1 MQFSIIIPVYNT
13 EKYLT
18 KCLESVLKQNFED
31 YEILVVNDG
40 STDSSKDILKEFQR
54 KNSKIKI
61 FNQLNRGLGGARNT
75 GIVNAQGE
83 YLLFLDSDD
92 YLAENAIYILDKYI
106 RRNNPDIL
114 AFDCNLTDVNDNI
127 IQRATVKEYNS
138 KYTML
143 TSQQFLMLEP
153 TSCTKI
159 FKKMLFIDYNILF
172 PEKLW
177 YEDLATVFR
186 IAPLTEK
193 IGYLKEPLY
202 YYVQHEKSITHS
214 ANIKRMMEIKT
225 AFDINIEY
233 YKQNNYMDMYYK
245 ELEWNCVLHVLYYSA
260 FRLFC
265 NGYHEKEMKQLFDY
279 VGMNFPEWKKN
290 KYLLNR
296 KTAYDMMEK
305 VIGKHFISFYLKT
318 GFSIKYINWVIN
330 MLKKI

>member
-40 STDSSKDILKEFQR
+40 STDSSKDILKEFQC

-127 IQRATVKEYNS
+127 IQRATVKEYNY
-138 KYTML
+138 KYKCL
-143 TSQQFLMLEP
+143 LFL
-153 TSCTKI
+153 
-159 FKKMLFIDYNILF
+159 FHQDFQYNF
-172 PEKLW
+172 
-177 YEDLATVFR
+177 YFLAQ
-186 IAPLTEK
+186 E
-193 IGYLKEPLY
+193 LKY
-202 YYVQHEKSITHS
+202 QY
-214 ANIKRMMEIKT
+214 
-225 AFDINIEY
+225 
-233 YKQNNYMDMYYK
+233 
-245 ELEWNCVLHVLYYSA
+245 
-260 FRLFC
+260 
-265 NGYHEKEMKQLFDY
+265 
-279 VGMNFPEWKKN
+279 
-290 KYLLNR
+290 
-296 KTAYDMMEK
+296 
-305 VIGKHFISFYLKT
+305 FY
-318 GFSIKYINWVIN
+318 F
-330 MLKKI
+330 